1 MRANCWMGKKKVSIE
16 HVPDPQILNARD
28 AIVKVTATTI
38 CGSDLHLYNGYM
50 PGMQKG
56 DILGHEFMGEVVE
69 VGKGVTNLKAGDRVV
84 VPFCIACGNCESC
97 EMGNFSCCE
106 NGNPTGWMPEKLM
119 GHATCGAFGYSHLTG
134 GFAGG
139 QAEYVR
145 VPFADFGPLKVPAHL
160 PDEKLL
166 FLSDIFPTGY
176 MGAEM
181 CEITPRKVIAV
192 WGAGPVGQFA
202 IASAK
207 MLGAERVIAI
217 DRFPYRLK
225 MAVEKAGATDVIN
238 YEEQD
243 VGEALRDLTA
253 DRGPDACIDCVG
265 LEAHGEGLQY
275 VHDVIKQKARIQMD
289 RPLAVRDAIM
299 ACRNGGIVSIMG
311 VYAGFV
317 DKFPLGA
324 LMNRG
329 LTIRTGQCHVHRYM
343 KKLLE
348 RIERGEIDPSGVIT
362 HRVSLDRGPEMYR
375 TFRDKEDGCVK
386 VVLKPTS

>member
-1 MRANCWMGKKKVSIE
+1 MGKQNVE
-16 HVPDPQILNARD
+16 VVQVPDPKILNARD

-38 CGSDLHLYNGYM
+38 CGSDLHLYNGFM
-50 PGMQKG
+50 PTMQKG

-69 VGKGVTNLKAGDRVV
+69 LGKAVTNLKVGDRVV
-84 VPFCIACGNCESC
+84 VPFAIACGNCEQC
-97 EMGNFSCCE
+97 QLENFSCCE
-106 NGNPTGWMPEKLM
+106 NSNPTGWMPEKLM

-145 VPFADFGPLKVPAHL
+145 VPFADFGPLKVPSQL
-160 PDEKLL
+160 TDEQVL

-176 MGAEM
+176 MGAEL

-202 IASAK
+202 IASAR

-217 DRFPYRLK
+217 DRFPYRLQLA
-225 MAVEKAGATDVIN
+225 MDKAGATDVIN
-238 YEEQD
+238 YEEQN
-243 VGEALRDLTA
+243 VQEVLRDLTA
-253 DRGPDACIDCVG
+253 GRGPDACIDCVG
-265 LEAHGEGLQY
+265 LEAHGTGLQY
-275 VHDVIKQKARIQMD
+275 AYDATKQRLKIQQD
-289 RPLAVRDAIM
+289 RPLAVREAIL
-299 ACRNGGIVSIMG
+299 ACRSAGIVSIMG

-317 DKFPLGA
+317 DKFPLGS

-343 KKLLE
+343 KKLLA
-348 RIERGEIDPSGVIT
+348 RIEAGDIDPSFV
-362 HRVSLDRGPEMYR
+362 VSHHMNLGDAAEGYD
-375 TFRDKEDGCVK
+375 TFMHKTDDVMKI
-386 VVLKPTS
+386 VLRP